1 MQRIHSAKSDF
12 HSGDVA
18 QQGSTTF
25 LVKSKGAVDII
36 DVAKKWWYNV
46 ELGSDSVFPS
56 CECADFQRNYLPCKH
71 FFAIF
76 HLMPGYSWESLPQY
90 FRNNTFVTID
100 DSFILHCTDKKYS
113 STSYHNTTEDTSEIL
128 CSNDA
133 LDTDSTSSNETITD
147 TFNEPHGIVNSVDAY
162 DNGSNASLD
171 LSPSPQ
177 NEQRP
182 SQSVKI
188 MSEKLHSNLTL
199 LVDFS
204 YTSKDYESIK
214 NINNQIIKVLRN
226 AMITLPTKENLP
238 LRCSPK
244 KKKHTS
250 IITKKYSN
258 LRSLPMKKRNKKLT
272 LYEKYKNRVGV
283 FADKVKQASH
293 VHIDGENQILVALK
307 IFSQSQPSLDLLMK
321 VL

>member
-1 MQRIHSAKSDF
+1 MQHINSAKSDF

-18 QQGSTTF
+18 LQGSTTF

-36 DVAKKWWYNV
+36 DAAKKWWYNV

-90 FRNNTFVTID
+90 FLNNTFVTID

-133 LDTDSTSSNETITD
+133 LDTDSTSSNETITE

-188 MSEKLHSNLTL
+188 MSEKLRSNLTL

-204 YTSKDYESIK
+204 YTSKDYESVK

-238 LRCSPK
+238 LRCSLK
-244 KKKHTS
+244 KKKHAS
-250 IITKKYSN
+250 ITTKKYSN
-258 LRSLPMKKRNKKLT
+258 LRSLPMKSVI
-272 LYEKYKNRVGV
+272 KN
-283 FADKVKQASH
+283 
-293 VHIDGENQILVALK
+293 
-307 IFSQSQPSLDLLMK
+307 
-321 VL
+321 